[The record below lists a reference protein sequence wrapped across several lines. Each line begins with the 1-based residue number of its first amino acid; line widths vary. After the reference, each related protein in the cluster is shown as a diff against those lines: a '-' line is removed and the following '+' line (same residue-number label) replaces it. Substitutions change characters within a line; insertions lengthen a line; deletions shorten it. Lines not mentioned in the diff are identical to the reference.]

1 MSGTSLHKP
10 EENENVWH
18 FFEVPTINLT
28 EATEAGA
35 WEVWE
40 ASRPLQKRNPS
51 PYLWRDITTLWITY
65 GWRKHSH
72 LTLLPEDSQVVDLVC
87 LCSCHYNL
95 VFASVHHLRDHNRT
109 YPTQRDSQNDLDPC
123 QQVRRPPLHLTANW
137 GEMSVY
143 TTARTTARSFEIW
156 PTW

>member
-10 EENENVWH
+10 EEKENIWH

-28 EATEAGA
+28 EAGA
-35 WEVWE
+35 WEGWE

-65 GWRKHSH
+65 GSSKHSH

-95 VFASVHHLRDHNRT
+95 VFASVHHLRDCNRT
-109 YPTQRDSQNDLDPC
+109 YPTRRDSQNDLDPY
-123 QQVRRPPLHLTANW
+123 QQVRMPPSHLLTANW
-137 GEMSVY
+137 GEISV
-143 TTARTTARSFEIW
+143 TTARSSEIW